1 MRTERFHAVAALA
14 AALLACRPDDGG
26 DSDGAGSS
34 STSGAT
40 VEAGSST
47 GDAGEPTTSGATGEA
62 GSSTGGEPGTTGGA
76 ASLCEQHCAH
86 KAECDEYADEE
97 CVRRC
102 EDGVG
107 AYHYLGEVCGLRR
120 EAYLQCELAA
130 SCEALAGH
138 PDPCEDE
145 FAALIDPVCVLPAC
159 EALCDTLAA
168 CGQELSQGVVYCG
181 FECSDPIG
189 YAAVEQSP
197 ECAAAIEA
205 TILCHSQLSC
215 EQIEQDVTCEAE
227 IAAHEAI
234 CGW

>member
-1 MRTERFHAVAALA
+1 MRTERFRAVAALA
-14 AALLACRPDDGG
+14 AMLLACRPDDGG

-34 STSGAT
+34 SSGGST
-40 VEAGSST
+40 GEAGSST
-47 GDAGEPTTSGATGEA
+47 GDAGEPTTTG
-62 GSSTGGEPGTTGGA
+62 GTTGGA

-86 KAECDEYADEE
+86 MDECGEYADEE

-120 EAYLQCELAA
+120 EAYLKCELAA

-189 YAAVEQSP
+189 YASVEQSP

-227 IAAHEAI
+227 IAAHEKI